1 MLRPCVWQMVLAA
14 SFVKKLSYSVSQFPS
29 RICHL
34 ALCCTLLSRESSAAD
49 QHAEAFAASAGLV
62 LLLFYAKLLIC
73 NSGFHRAYKK
83 IL

>member
-49 QHAEAFAASAGLV
+49 QHAEAFAASAWLSV
-62 LLLFYAKLLIC
+62 AV
-73 NSGFHRAYKK
+73 
-83 IL
+83 ILCEIIDL

>member
-1 MLRPCVWQMVLAA
+1 MANGACCFICEEAVVFCFTISIQDLSSRFVL
-14 SFVKKLSYSVSQFPS
+14 Y
-29 RICHL
+29 L
-34 ALCCTLLSRESSAAD
+34 ASRESSAAD